1 MRRGIL
7 GAVAALA
14 GAAIL
19 TTNGVSGQGRV
30 DSPGVMTPEGGVPA
44 LGSYAVPKTSWGEPD
59 LQGTYNANDLQGIQM
74 QRAQTVGMRYR
85 LNDDEF
91 QQRVAQRDQNVANDN
106 SDEFTLERAE
116 EFEARFGTVGGAV
129 SPPPHWLER
138 AKGISR
144 VSSYVIDPPDGRIP
158 ALTPAAE
165 AAAQQRQQ
173 AQAARRRQLNGIE
186 ADWTTDRSNYDRCI
200 STGVLN
206 SITPKIYN
214 SGSRIVQGPGW
225 LAFQNEMIHETR
237 VIPTDGRKNV
247 SGAIKNWMGTSV
259 GHWEGNVLV
268 VETRNIKPES
278 PVNGQPVSSDGV
290 LIERFTLSDAN
301 TLDYRM
307 TVNDPKVYTAPWTM
321 RMPIPREDDY
331 GYYEYGCHEGNYAM
345 PNLLAGSRAE
355 EKRRAAAVA
364 RGEKIPEYVEPTR
377 GGGAGR
383 GGAAPAGGRGGGR
396 GGN

>member
-1 MRRGIL
+1 MKPVVTGML
-7 GAVAALA
+7 MALA
-14 GAAIL
+14 GAVFFA
-19 TTNGVSGQGRV
+19 TSGVHGQGRV

-44 LGSYAVPKTSWGEPD
+44 LGSFKVPKTPWGEPD

-74 QRAQTVGMRYR
+74 QRAQGVGMRYR
-85 LNDDEF
+85 LTDEEF
-91 QQRVAQRDQNVANDN
+91 GQRVAQRDQNVANDN
-106 SDEFTLERAE
+106 SDEFSLERAE

-138 AKGISR
+138 SRSVSR

-158 ALTPAAE
+158 AVTAGAQ

-173 AQAARRRQLNGIE
+173 VQAARRRQLNGIE

-206 SITPKIYN
+206 SVTPKIYN

-237 VIPTDGRKNV
+237 VIPTDGRKQV
-247 SGAIKNWMGTSV
+247 GAGVRNWMGTSV
-259 GHWEGNVLV
+259 GRWEGDVLV

-278 PVNGQPVSSDGV
+278 PINGQPLSDEGV
-290 LIERFTLSDAN
+290 LIERFTLADAN

-307 TVNDPKVYTAPWTM
+307 TINDPKVYVAPWTA
-321 RMPIPREDDY
+321 RLPIPREDSY
-331 GYYEYGCHEGNYAM
+331 GYFEYGCHEGNYSM

-355 EKRRAAAVA
+355 EKRRAEAVA
-364 RGEKIPEYVEPTR
+364 RGEKIPEYVEPGRR
-377 GGGAGR
+377 GGG
-383 GGAAPAGGRGGGR
+383 PAGPAGAGGGR
-396 GGN
+396 GGRGGN